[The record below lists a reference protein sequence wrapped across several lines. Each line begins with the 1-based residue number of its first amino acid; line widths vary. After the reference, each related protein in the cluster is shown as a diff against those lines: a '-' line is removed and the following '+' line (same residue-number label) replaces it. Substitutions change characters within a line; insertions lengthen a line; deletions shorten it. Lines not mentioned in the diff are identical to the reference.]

1 MSVCGKKSCR
11 FVRKI
16 MLVCDKNHIGL
27 WEKIMSVCEKIMFW
41 LELHSAL
48 FCEKSGLKVSEI
60 KRKLRVQLVFE
71 FSLAAGPK
79 SLFLFQMTS

>member
-1 MSVCGKKSCR
+1 
-11 FVRKI
+11 
-16 MLVCDKNHIGL
+16 
-27 WEKIMSVCEKIMFW
+27 MFW

-71 FSLAAGPK
+71 FSLAAAGPK
-79 SLFLFQMTS
+79 SVFLFQMTS

>member
-1 MSVCGKKSCR
+1 
-11 FVRKI
+11 
-16 MLVCDKNHIGL
+16 
-27 WEKIMSVCEKIMFW
+27 MFW